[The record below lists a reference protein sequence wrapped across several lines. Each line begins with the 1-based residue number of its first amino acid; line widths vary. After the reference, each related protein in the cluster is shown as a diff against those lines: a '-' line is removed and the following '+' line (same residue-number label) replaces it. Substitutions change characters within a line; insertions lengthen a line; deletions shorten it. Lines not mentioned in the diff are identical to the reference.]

1 MFGRC
6 AAAFCWACIED
17 ARHERAAR
25 EIIDLFIRIDKLVM
39 LYVCRNCW
47 GFGHFQKKVYKS
59 TKKFWILSFEFWII
73 AVGDFE
79 FWILS
84 FEFWI
89 IGKADFEFLNFE
101 FWIIKSQFKIEQ
113 FKIAK
118 GDNSKFKTQ
127 NSKIANGDNSKLK
140 TQNSKSALPTI
151 QNSKLKTQNY
161 PLSFPL
167 LRRYVRCP

>member
-59 TKKFWILSFEFWII
+59 TKKFWILSFEFW
-73 AVGDFE
+73 VLNCRRWRFWVLSFE
-79 FWILS
+79 FWVVAFGDFWVLS

-89 IGKADFEFLNFE
+89 VAFGDFEFWVLSFELSPLAILNCSILNCDL
-101 FWIIKSQFKIEQ
+101 IIQ
-113 FKIAK
+113 
-118 GDNSKFKTQ
+118 
-127 NSKIANGDNSKLK
+127 NSKLK
-140 TQNSKSALPTI
+140 NSKSALPTI
-151 QNSKLKTQNY
+151 QNSKTQNR
-161 PLSFPL
+161 LC
-167 LRRYVRCP
+167 R